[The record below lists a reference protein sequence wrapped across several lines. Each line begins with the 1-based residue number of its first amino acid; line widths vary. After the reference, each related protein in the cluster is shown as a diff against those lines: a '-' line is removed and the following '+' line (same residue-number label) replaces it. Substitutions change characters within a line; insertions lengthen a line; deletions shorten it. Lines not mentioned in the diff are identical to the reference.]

1 MDRVQL
7 LLGLQVALLGMVTP
21 NMRNISCEAESGV
34 IRLRTFFDGEVT
46 AEDEERMEEVASE
59 LISHF
64 PNADIVSECI
74 RLDPPDRS
82 FKHLK
87 YVAYAR
93 YEGQH

>member
-74 RLDPPDRS
+74 RLDAPDRVPG
-82 FKHLK
+82 HLK
-87 YVAYAR
+87 YLAYSR
-93 YEGQH
+93 YERQN